1 MPYTYNKRTGYFT
14 RTDIVEEQKRD
25 AIKSI
30 AIVLLA
36 MLLILS
42 VIVNVVLLF
51 ENREL
56 QEEIEIFVP
65 NYITGVE
72 NEI

>member
-1 MPYTYNKRTGYFT
+1 MGYIYNKRTGYFT
-14 RTDIVEEQKRD
+14 REDIVAEQKRD
-25 AIKSI
+25 ALKSM

-36 MLLILS
+36 MLLIVS
-42 VIVNVVLLF
+42 IVVNVALVC
-51 ENREL
+51 ENKEL

-72 NEI
+72 NV